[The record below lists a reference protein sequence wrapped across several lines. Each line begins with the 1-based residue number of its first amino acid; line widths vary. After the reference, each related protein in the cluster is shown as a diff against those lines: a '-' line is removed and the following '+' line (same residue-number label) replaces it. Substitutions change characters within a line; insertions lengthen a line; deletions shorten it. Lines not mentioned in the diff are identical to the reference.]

1 MKLLKAI
8 RLLVRNTVVPP
19 GQRVLVT
26 KKQKFDARQKDF
38 AEISKI
44 YDDMK

>member
-1 MKLLKAI
+1 MKLFNAI
-8 RLLVRNTVVPP
+8 IQLVRNTVVPP

-26 KKQKFDARQKDF
+26 EKQKFDARQKDF